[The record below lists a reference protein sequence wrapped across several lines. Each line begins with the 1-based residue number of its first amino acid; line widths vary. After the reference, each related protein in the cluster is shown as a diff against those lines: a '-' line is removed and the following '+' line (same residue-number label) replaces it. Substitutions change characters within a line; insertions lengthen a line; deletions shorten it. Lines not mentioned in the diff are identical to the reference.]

1 LHTPSPL
8 ALNGWAP
15 ELVAA
20 FAPFYVTGPPKL
32 PALDALTEALRR
44 AEQQASVPP
53 LQQQSVPPP
62 RRSSRQQQHADKKR
76 K

>member
-44 AEQQASVPP
+44 AEQQVSVPP
-53 LQQQSVPPP
+53 PPPPQQSKLQP
-62 RRSSRQQQHADKKR
+62 RRSSRRHQH
-76 K
+76 

>member
-44 AEQQASVPP
+44 AEQQASG
-53 LQQQSVPPP
+53 
-62 RRSSRQQQHADKKR
+62 
-76 K
+76 